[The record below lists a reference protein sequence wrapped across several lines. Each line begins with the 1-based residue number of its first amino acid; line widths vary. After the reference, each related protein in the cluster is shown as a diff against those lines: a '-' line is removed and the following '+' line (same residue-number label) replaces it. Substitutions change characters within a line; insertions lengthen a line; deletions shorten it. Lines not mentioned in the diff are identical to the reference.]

1 MKAGEVFERIASVA
15 VRRPRTVLLVV
26 LVLALGGAAGA
37 LSLET
42 SAGTDTLVDEDSR
55 EFQATE
61 SFREDFGDDAAVV
74 LVREDLRQLVL
85 TKDLQAL
92 FELETCLAGGS
103 ELGATLPRREKQPLP
118 AVCDEI
124 AELAPSKV
132 VFGPATFL
140 YQSVSQ
146 IQQALQGQLG
156 SAQQTAQ
163 AAANEAAE
171 KARKEGASPEEQQQ
185 AANEAGQAVL
195 GQVQG
200 SLLQLALQFDITSVP
215 QLDDPE
221 FVSRVV
227 FDPSQPAGTPKERF
241 AYLFPNRDAALISVR
256 LRPDLSDGER
266 AEAIDLFKRAVG
278 DQRFGLS
285 QGDYVVSGV
294 PAVVTGLADALRSE
308 LVILL
313 IAAIV
318 VMALTLALVFGP
330 PLRLLPLALAL
341 GAAGLTFGLLALLGG
356 SLTMASIA
364 VLPVLIGLA
373 VDYAIQFQARFNEA
387 RSRGSAPARAAT
399 VAAAGGGPV
408 IGAACVATAAGFAA
422 LVLSPIPMVRS
433 FGLLLVAGVVL
444 AFAVAATAGF
454 AALVLVSWRRPDAA
468 PRGPR
473 FGWTRWLAR
482 RRGRG
487 GARVRALGKHSLAVA
502 ITNPGRVLAAA
513 LVLAV
518 CGWVAGTRTEV
529 LSDIRDLAPSDLP
542 ALRDVDELQ
551 EETGVSGEVNVVVH
565 SDDLTDPAVIGWMRD
580 FQARVLERGGFSG
593 DNPSCDQADLCPAV
607 SLTDLFAGAVGP
619 QTQQTARSLI
629 ASIPPYFSQAVVT
642 RDPETGAI
650 GDTANIA
657 FGIRVQPLDQQ
668 QQLIEGIRDEIDPAG
683 GEGPPAGTDVEL
695 AGLAVLA
702 AEANGDLDRSRY
714 WLPLVGL
721 AAVALVLI
729 GIYRSLRRA
738 LVPLLPVVLAT
749 GWSALVVA
757 AMGVS
762 LNPMSATLGALVI
775 AIATEFS
782 VILSARYERERGGGR
797 SVGEAL
803 RVTYARTGSAVL
815 ASGATAIAGFAA
827 LAATD
832 IRMLRDFGLVTVA
845 DLAVAL
851 AGVMLVLPAV
861 LVWAEEGFPLPSLS
875 RGRRERP
882 EPSGAPAPRRRA
894 RGPVGPGA
902 T

>member
-1 MKAGEVFERIASVA
+1 VFERVASVA
-15 VRRPRTVLLVV
+15 VRWPRTVLAVV

-37 LSLET
+37 LSLQA

-55 EFQATE
+55 EFRATE
-61 SFREDFGDDAAVV
+61 SFREDFGDDAAIV
-74 LVREDLRQLVL
+74 LVRGDLRRLVL
-85 TKDLQAL
+85 TKDLEAL

-103 ELGATLPRREKQPLP
+103 ELGATLPRREERPLP
-118 AVCDEI
+118 TVCDEI

-146 IQQALQGQLG
+146 IQQTLQGQLG
-156 SAQQTAQ
+156 SAQQAAQ
-163 AAANEAAE
+163 AAAIEAARM
-171 KARKEGASPEEQQQ
+171 AREQGASEGEQQE
-185 AANEAGQAVL
+185 AANEAGRAVL

-215 QLDDPE
+215 QLDDPQ

-227 FDPSQPAGTPKERF
+227 FDPSKPAGTPKERF

-256 LRPDLSDGER
+256 LRPDLSDSER
-266 AEAIDLFKRAVG
+266 AEAIDLFERAVA
-278 DQRFGLS
+278 DERFALS
-285 QGDYVVSGV
+285 QGDYVVSGI
-294 PAVVTGLADALRSE
+294 PAVITGLADALRSE

-330 PLRLLPLALAL
+330 PLGLLPLGLALA
-341 GAAGLTFGLLALLGG
+341 ASGLTFGMLALLGG

-387 RSRGSAPARAAT
+387 RSRGLAPARAAS
-399 VAAAGGGPV
+399 VAASGGGPV
-408 IGAACVATAAGFAA
+408 IAAACIATAAGFAA

-433 FGLLLVAGVVL
+433 FGLLLVAGVAL

-454 AALVLVSWRRPDAA
+454 AALVLAAWRRPDAA
-468 PRGPR
+468 PRAPR
-473 FGWTRWLAR
+473 FAWARSLAR
-482 RRGRG
+482 LRDRG
-487 GARVRALGKHSLAVA
+487 GARVRALGKRSLAVA
-502 ITNPGRVLAAA
+502 ITNPGRVLGAA

-518 CGWVAGTRTEV
+518 FGWAAGTRTEV
-529 LSDIRDLAPSDLP
+529 LSDIRDLAPADLP

-551 EETGVSGEVNVVVH
+551 EETGVSGEVNVVVR
-565 SDDLTDPAVIGWMRD
+565 SDDLTDPEVIGWMRD

-593 DNPSCDQADLCPAV
+593 DDPSCDQADLCPAV
-607 SLTDLFAGAVGP
+607 SLTDLFEGAVGA
-619 QTQQTARSLI
+619 QTQETARSLI

-642 RDPETGAI
+642 RDPDTGAI

-668 QQLIEGIRDEIDPAG
+668 QDLIEGIREEIDPGG
-683 GEGPPAGTDVEL
+683 GEGPPAGTEVEL
-695 AGLAVLA
+695 AGVAVLA

-721 AAVALVLI
+721 AAVALVLLA
-729 GIYRSLRRA
+729 IYRSPRRA
-738 LVPLLPVVLAT
+738 LVPLIPVVLAT

-757 AMGVS
+757 AIGVS

-782 VILSARYERERGGGR
+782 VILSARYERERGGGL

-861 LVWAEEGFPLPSLS
+861 LVWAEEGFPVLRLP
-875 RGRRERP
+875 RGAQERP
-882 EPSGAPAPRRRA
+882 PEPAGAAAPRRRA